1 MIRRSKRK
9 FKNGIINKK
18 LILLLT
24 VTCVTLG
31 IGSKIYIN
39 KKNNNKNSLVYA
51 GIKEKDNNS
60 SSSGTSSGFTPKFK
74 DEKSKEDEEEKKS
87 NKHID
92 INTDTDSSKSNDRKK
107 VVTPS
112 EPNNPSEPN
121 SNKSATSAKENT
133 EDPKTKNYKE
143 FFKNDVFMG
152 DSITEALIYYEVLNE
167 KNVCAKKGININNAK
182 NEVEKINIQNPRN
195 IYVLYGVNDM
205 NNTVPSK
212 WFVDHYRTLIHK
224 VKEKFPKSNIYI
236 QSVMPVLP
244 MVEQKT
250 PTMTNSYINECNLG
264 LMKMAK
270 EENVK
275 FLNVNSILN
284 ESNKNLYEDDGI
296 HFKPNFYPVWLNYIK
311 NRVQ

>member
-1 MIRRSKRK
+1 MMRRSKRK

-92 INTDTDSSKSNDRKK
+92 INTDTKLNKNSDVKKPNTPNEPKVDKSFDSSS
-107 VVTPS
+107 
-112 EPNNPSEPN
+112 
-121 SNKSATSAKENT
+121 TSTEKPKAKDN
-133 EDPKTKNYKE
+133 KE

-264 LMKMAK
+264 LIKMAK

>member
-1 MIRRSKRK
+1 MRRSKRK

-92 INTDTDSSKSNDRKK
+92 INTDTKLNKNSDVKKPNTPNEPKVDKSFDSSS
-107 VVTPS
+107 
-112 EPNNPSEPN
+112 
-121 SNKSATSAKENT
+121 TSTEKPKAKDN
-133 EDPKTKNYKE
+133 KE

-264 LMKMAK
+264 LIKMAK